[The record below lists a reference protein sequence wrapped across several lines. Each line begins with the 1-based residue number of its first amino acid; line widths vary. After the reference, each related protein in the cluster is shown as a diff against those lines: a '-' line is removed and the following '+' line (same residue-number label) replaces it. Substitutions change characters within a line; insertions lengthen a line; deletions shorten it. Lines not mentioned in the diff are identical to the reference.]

1 MCALNNDVRLITR
14 FYGMQRSNRGVC
26 SNWNAQ
32 IAAAE
37 TKNKLSLR
45 MKTTLFTDGTFVHWR
60 RFTNKRVKVVLNEK
74 TINGLCVCSCILLI
88 QVCDNVASSL
98 GPTQKSGK
106 GPGHTCKT
114 SHMCCVSSL
123 HLE

>member
-14 FYGMQRSNRGVC
+14 FYGMQRSNRGMC

-32 IAAAE
+32 IAASE

-45 MKTTLFTDGTFVHWR
+45 MKTALFTNGTFVHWR

-74 TINGLCVCSCILLI
+74 IVNSQCLL
-88 QVCDNVASSL
+88 VHSVNTGVR
-98 GPTQKSGK
+98 
-106 GPGHTCKT
+106 
-114 SHMCCVSSL
+114 
-123 HLE
+123 